1 MALYE
6 ENNMS
11 IKIGPFFELI
21 AVKSAIDEMYPG
33 GAKSLV
39 EKIGLGEIDDY
50 FVGWGTM
57 GSDTSFNEVIDELRK
72 AGLNC
77 DEDDV
82 NCVYV
87 FAAHHQAPKQKKSW
101 FTSSKDSGGK
111 AWLHIK

>member
-1 MALYE
+1 
-6 ENNMS
+6 MS

-21 AVKSAIDEMYPG
+21 AVKSAIDEIYPG

-39 EKIGLGEIDDY
+39 SKIGLGGINDY
-50 FVGWGTM
+50 FVVWGTM
-57 GSDTSFNEVIDELRK
+57 GTGTIFKKVINELKK

-87 FAAHHQAPKQKKSW
+87 YAAHHWAPKQKRSW
-101 FTSSKDSGGK
+101 FTSSKDSNGDV
-111 AWLHIK
+111 WLYLN